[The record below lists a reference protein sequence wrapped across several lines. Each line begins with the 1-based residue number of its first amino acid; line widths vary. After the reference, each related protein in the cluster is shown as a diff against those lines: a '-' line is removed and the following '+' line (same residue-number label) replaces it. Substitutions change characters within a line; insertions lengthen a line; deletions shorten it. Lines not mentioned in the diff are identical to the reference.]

1 MWSIRADRPTAARAT
16 VITTRPAFCL
26 APARDGATA
35 PSVRGREAPR
45 TKASKSGTPRRMARP
60 RGAPPAERAR
70 GGELLRPSQL
80 ATRLGGV
87 PLFSV
92 IATLGA
98 PIEITSA
105 DLAIETFLPADPE
118 SAQLLRRLAKER
130 PRSSTL
136 PTVPSTC

>member
-1 MWSIRADRPTAARAT
+1 MP
-16 VITTRPAFCL
+16 P
-26 APARDGATA
+26 DGADPAALRFPTDL
-35 PSVRGREAPR
+35 
-45 TKASKSGTPRRMARP
+45 
-60 RGAPPAERAR
+60 GATFALGSFE
-70 GGELLRPSQL
+70 L

-92 IATLGA
+92 IATFGA
-98 PIEITSA
+98 PIEITPA

>member
-1 MWSIRADRPTAARAT
+1 MRFPTD
-16 VITTRPAFCL
+16 L
-26 APARDGATA
+26 GATFA
-35 PSVRGREAPR
+35 LGSFE
-45 TKASKSGTPRRMARP
+45 
-60 RGAPPAERAR
+60 
-70 GGELLRPSQL
+70 L

-118 SAQLLRRLAKER
+118 SPAPATPRQGETEVVNLTDSPIHLL
-130 PRSSTL
+130 TL
-136 PTVPSTC
+136 SMVRW